1 MAVDPRLTM
10 GQIERLGSLAAVR
23 DGGPLNARERRDARL
38 LERRLGAPLIA
49 GEYLLR
55 PPHCRDSGR
64 RERLLAY
71 AAGAATLAEEL
82 SGLAAGTRGQI
93 DLVASLNLASYRL
106 PSALGRFSVLRPD
119 VHVRMHVAD
128 TDRALELVATG
139 RQALAIVA
147 IEPRV
152 VDGPLRATRLGDEP
166 TVLVAAADSDD
177 PPSVVSASEL
187 ARLPFVEADRGGA
200 RRDRELRRA
209 GIGARRIVIRLGHPE
224 AMKTAVRAHIGVAMM
239 PASAVAEELSRG
251 ELRQITVEGHRF
263 GVPICLVEREDA
275 PPPTAAAQ
283 RLIAYLVAEL

>member
-1 MAVDPRLTM
+1 M

-49 GEYLLR
+49 G
-55 PPHCRDSGR
+55 GV
-64 RERLLAY
+64 REETLTPAGVAAVRWSEEIL
-71 AAGAATLAEEL
+71 AGAATLAEEL

>member
-49 GEYLLR
+49 G
-55 PPHCRDSGR
+55 GV
-64 RERLLAY
+64 REETLTPAGVAAVRWSEEIL
-71 AAGAATLAEEL
+71 AGAATLAEEL

-166 TVLVAAADSDD
+166 TVLVAADD
-177 PPSVVSASEL
+177 RQRRSAVG
-187 ARLPFVEADRGGA
+187 RLGERAGAAAVRGGRP
-200 RRDRELRRA
+200 RRR
-209 GIGARRIVIRLGHPE
+209 P
-224 AMKTAVRAHIGVAMM
+224 
-239 PASAVAEELSRG
+239 S
-251 ELRQITVEGHRF
+251 
-263 GVPICLVEREDA
+263 
-275 PPPTAAAQ
+275 
-283 RLIAYLVAEL
+283 